1 MMTEWRTLLQKV
13 GGGKKT
19 KMITLPSALTQFI
32 SLFSLGPLA
41 LFTLLFRLS
50 AATAVMALNSDSE
63 HTYKTTT
70 DKQFGKKRE
79 LSLSSFFILSICT
92 ASSFSVRFV
101 RFETCRRDFVFGR
114 AGKERKEKKNN
125 PNGCYSAGIATHT
138 CTRCRPSFH
147 SILSVCCVIVDDD
160 CLLQLHMPVEYK
172 SDTRFSDFLNEK
184 WNKVFWERLR
194 KSEMYFILDV
204 INSILRWEYMC
215 GADGE
220 ADWARR

>member
-114 AGKERKEKKNN
+114 AGKERKEKKQPERMLFSRHCN
-125 PNGCYSAGIATHT
+125 THLHEMSSLF
-138 CTRCRPSFH
+138 SFH
-147 SILSVCCVIVDDD
+147 FV
-160 CLLQLHMPVEYK
+160 CLLCYCRRQLFVTTTHAGWIQVRHAIF
-172 SDTRFSDFLNEK
+172 RFFK
-184 WNKVFWERLR
+184 WKM
-194 KSEMYFILDV
+194 K
-204 INSILRWEYMC
+204 
-215 GADGE
+215 
-220 ADWARR
+220 

>member
-13 GGGKKT
+13 GGGGKRT

-79 LSLSSFFILSICT
+79 LSLSSFSFFLSALPVPFQSVLFDSRLVGEISFLEEREKKGKKKKPTRTDVIQPALQHTPARDVVPLFIPFCLFVVLLSTTTVCYNY
-92 ASSFSVRFV
+92 
-101 RFETCRRDFVFGR
+101 TCRLNTSPTRDFQIF
-114 AGKERKEKKNN
+114 
-125 PNGCYSAGIATHT
+125 
-138 CTRCRPSFH
+138 
-147 SILSVCCVIVDDD
+147 
-160 CLLQLHMPVEYK
+160 
-172 SDTRFSDFLNEK
+172 
-184 WNKVFWERLR
+184 
-194 KSEMYFILDV
+194 
-204 INSILRWEYMC
+204 
-215 GADGE
+215 
-220 ADWARR
+220 

>member
-70 DKQFGKKRE
+70 DKQFEKKGNFP
-79 LSLSSFFILSICT
+79 SLLFSFFLSALPVPFQSVLFDSRLVGEI
-92 ASSFSVRFV
+92 SFLEER
-101 RFETCRRDFVFGR
+101 EKK
-114 AGKERKEKKNN
+114 GKKKNN

-184 WNKVFWERLR
+184 
-194 KSEMYFILDV
+194 
-204 INSILRWEYMC
+204 
-215 GADGE
+215 
-220 ADWARR
+220 

>member
-13 GGGKKT
+13 GGGGKRT

-79 LSLSSFFILSICT
+79 LSLSSFSFFLSALPVPFQSVLFDSRLVGEI
-92 ASSFSVRFV
+92 SFLEER
-101 RFETCRRDFVFGR
+101 EKK
-114 AGKERKEKKNN
+114 GKKKKNN

-184 WNKVFWERLR
+184 
-194 KSEMYFILDV
+194 
-204 INSILRWEYMC
+204 
-215 GADGE
+215 
-220 ADWARR
+220 